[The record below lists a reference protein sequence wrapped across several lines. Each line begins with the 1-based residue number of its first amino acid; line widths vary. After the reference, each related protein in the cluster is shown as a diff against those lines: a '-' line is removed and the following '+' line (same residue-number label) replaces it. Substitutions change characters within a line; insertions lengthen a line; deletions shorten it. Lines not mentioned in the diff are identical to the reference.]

1 VLPWTKLIPFC
12 AELQRTRK
20 TKETVAKE
28 IEFACKPIKHR
39 AQPGKT
45 LSERCLA
52 TRPAKVCRATFTA
65 MRSEIEQAVKLL
77 QRGGDAALEQAL
89 ILLQNTVFSFS
100 MRVCGQR
107 EDAEDTMQEVLLKS
121 VPHLPRFD
129 SPKALVVWLYKVAKN
144 RCLMSRR
151 RSKFA
156 PQQDLSLE
164 DLMPDRKELEQMGSE
179 GSINPEAFA
188 IRSEEAGRL
197 RDAIQKLPPQY
208 RIVLVL
214 RDMEGLTDDEV
225 AEITG
230 LRSGTVRVRLHRARL
245 FVRKELVKGLKPRSR
260 KGAVALRAPSQEQP
274 SNQQP
279 RPARCKAMF
288 AELSNYLDE
297 QLDDSLCEELERHLA
312 GCEPCQVFLS
322 SLEATIEQC
331 RMAPKEGPETKKA
344 VQLRK
349 QVRRDYEQA
358 LAVVRPKLSPSF

>member
-1 VLPWTKLIPFC
+1 MS
-12 AELQRTRK
+12 TRNAVG
-20 TKETVAKE
+20 EA
-28 IEFACKPIKHR
+28 R
-39 AQPGKT
+39 RQ
-45 LSERCLA
+45 S
-52 TRPAKVCRATFTA
+52 ATFNA
-65 MRSEIEQAVKLL
+65 MRFEIEQAVQLL
-77 QRGGDAALEQAL
+77 RRGDDAALEQAL
-89 ILLQNTVFSFS
+89 ALLQNTVFSFS

-121 VPHLPRFD
+121 VPQLPKFD

-156 PQQDLSLE
+156 PKEDLSLE
-164 DLMPDRKELEQMGSE
+164 ELMPDRKELEQLSSD

-208 RIVLVL
+208 RIVLVM
-214 RDMEGLTDDEV
+214 RDMEGLTDEEV

-245 FVRKELVKGLKPRSR
+245 FVRKELMKGLKPRSV
-260 KGAVALRAPSQEQP
+260 KGKAASRAS
-274 SNQQP
+274 SASSASSTVQP

-297 QLDDSLCEELERHLA
+297 QLDDSLCEELERHLN
-312 GCEPCQVFLS
+312 GCVPCRAFLS
-322 SLEATIEQC
+322 SLETTIEQC
-331 RMAPKEGPETKKA
+331 RKWPAEGPDRGKA
-344 VQLRK
+344 VELRMK
-349 QVRRDYEQA
+349 LLADYERM
-358 LAVVRPKLSPSF
+358 VTRKISE